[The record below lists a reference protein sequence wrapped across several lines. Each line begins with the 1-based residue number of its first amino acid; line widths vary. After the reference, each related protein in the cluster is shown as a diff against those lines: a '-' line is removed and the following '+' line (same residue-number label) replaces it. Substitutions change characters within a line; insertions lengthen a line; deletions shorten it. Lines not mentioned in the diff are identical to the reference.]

1 MIIKCPECGHQVSD
15 KAPVCPSCGVEIA
28 GHLIKCSNCGELY
41 LKEEGMC
48 PNCHHT
54 ETGHHDMGSASQE
67 EPMQKP
73 VEPTDSTEEQIPM
86 EVVMTEPTDNEEAP
100 QKENEDEEETVD
112 ADFIMDDNAD
122 EEVIAAAERVVKNH
136 DDDEKQKQQ
145 KRSHS
150 SLAISLLIAI
160 ITAGILL
167 FLYNQGVNKNRTNV
181 EQDAYAQAIGSN
193 EPTVLQDYLEN
204 NPDAPKT
211 HRDSISARLNSLQ
224 NDTQEWTSMMTSNS
238 KEAYQEYLSKHPNT
252 PHRKELLAKI
262 DEIDWAAAVAKGS
275 EDAFLGY
282 KAQHPDGAHSK
293 EADEKLKVLLVHTAT
308 EGDKSKAVSV
318 LRQLLQGMNSKSSD
332 KIAGAVASQLNFL
345 GAGGATAKDIQ
356 KYMKDKLYQAD
367 VKTINWHLGSP
378 AEVTKE
384 GDNDEEMK
392 VKVPATLD
400 IDRQGGK
407 SKRNYVISATIK
419 GNRITQVNWR

>member
-1 MIIKCPECGHQVSD
+1 
-15 KAPVCPSCGVEIA
+15 
-28 GHLIKCSNCGELY
+28 
-41 LKEEGMC
+41 
-48 PNCHHT
+48 
-54 ETGHHDMGSASQE
+54 MGSASKE

-73 VEPTDSTEEQIPM
+73 GEPTDSTEEQIPM

-384 GDNDEEMK
+384 GDNDEELK